1 MSNTFLLSAMAMVAI
16 TGVTLTTM
24 KYKREDAVRTDEDY
38 KYQVD
43 SIVVTANPKISHSRD
58 DILSWQQANSIN
70 GDDRLKRASS
80 DEMVD
85 ISNRIDDFQDMSSN
99 NAIKY
104 NLTDKFPNQVDYE
117 KRQKV
122 VEVQ

>member
-58 DILSWQQANSIN
+58 DILSWQQGNSIN
-70 GDDRLKRASS
+70 GDDRLKRASL
-80 DEMVD
+80 DEIVL
-85 ISNRIDDFQDMSSN
+85 NRIDDTQDISSN

-104 NLTDKFPNQVDYE
+104 DMTDKFPNQVDYE